1 MTYTNLRINQTG
13 AVNMETKTFAYIRVS
28 SADQNEGRQLAK
40 MNALGIAERD
50 IFVDKAS
57 GKDFDRPMYQALK
70 SSLRKGD
77 LVYVDALDRLGR
89 NYDQIISEWKDIT
102 RNIGANII
110 VLENESLFNSCKFR
124 TMGDVGKVMEDQ
136 FLSLFSYIAEQERN
150 KIRQRQAEG
159 IAVAKKEGKHLG
171 RPQAEI
177 TDTFKAAYKKWKA
190 GELTAVQ
197 AMKEANVKKTTWYKL
212 VKQVEGAK

>member
-1 MTYTNLRINQTG
+1 
-13 AVNMETKTFAYIRVS
+13 METKVFVYIRVS
-28 SADQNEGRQLAK
+28 SADQNEGRQLGK

-77 LVYVDALDRLGR
+77 LVYVNALDRLGR

-102 RNIGANII
+102 RNIGANIF

-124 TMGDVGKVMEDQ
+124 TRSDAGKVMEGQ
-136 FLSLFSYIAEQERN
+136 FLSLFSYIVEQERK

-159 IAVAKKEGKHLG
+159 IAVAKKECEHLG
-171 RPQAEI
+171 QPQAEI
-177 TDTFKAAYKKWKA
+177 TDAYKAAKRWKA
-190 GELTAVQ
+190 GEITAVQ
-197 AMKEANVKKTTWYKL
+197 AMKEASVKKTTWYKL
-212 VKQVEGAK
+212 VKQVEGRA

>member
-1 MTYTNLRINQTG
+1 
-13 AVNMETKTFAYIRVS
+13 METKTFAYIRVS
-28 SADQNEGRQLAK
+28 SADQNEGRQVEK

-50 IFVDKAS
+50 IFIEKAS

-102 RNIGANII
+102 RNIGADII
-110 VLENESLFNSCKFR
+110 ILENESLFNSCKFR

-136 FLSLFSYIAEQERN
+136 FLSLFSYIAEQERK

-171 RPQAEI
+171 RPQADI
-177 TDTFKAAYKKWKA
+177 TDAFKAAYKKWKA
-190 GELTAVQ
+190 GKITAVQ
-197 AMKEANVKKTTWYKL
+197 AMQEADVKKTTWYKL